1 MGPCPVARNLHL
13 QPHRTAVNENTT
25 MSDEDEAEPEP
36 TPKSNKKLILFA
48 LIGLLVVRGAAGGC

>member
-1 MGPCPVARNLHL
+1 
-13 QPHRTAVNENTT
+13 
-25 MSDEDEAEPEP
+25 MSDEDEAETEP